1 MREGRCAPP
10 TLLASS
16 AWPHRYDPVR
26 APDLAESGSRG
37 ELVQDLFHRLRA
49 LGPRRQLGLDA
60 DALRADEARVASA
73 AHELDHLSAVERRVL
88 HELQLYGLVGRVDA
102 RNAERPR
109 RDAYLVAFEQRA
121 RRLGQLAEAVD
132 ELLAQGLELLA
143 RIGIGEPL
151 VEREPLLHIAAVA
164 RGQQRRHVEIDFG
177 IEIEIFFQR
186 WRAARLQCAHRELE
200 HAGVQREADFLDLAR
215 LRFAENLA

>member
-10 TLLASS
+10 RLPASS
-16 AWPHRYDPVR
+16 ARPRRHGPPR

-60 DALRADEARVASA
+60 DAFRTDEARVAPA
-73 AHELDHLSAVERRVL
+73 AHELDHLAAVERRVL
-88 HELQLYGLVGRVDA
+88 HELQLHGLVGRVDA

-121 RRLGQLAEAVD
+121 RRLWQLAEAVD
-132 ELLAQGLELLA
+132 ELLAQDLELLA

-151 VEREPLLHIAAVA
+151 VEREPLLHVAAVA

-177 IEIEIFFQR
+177 IEIEIFFEP
-186 WRAARLQCAHRELE
+186 WRAARLQCAYRALE
-200 HAGVQREADFLDLAR
+200 HA
-215 LRFAENLA
+215 